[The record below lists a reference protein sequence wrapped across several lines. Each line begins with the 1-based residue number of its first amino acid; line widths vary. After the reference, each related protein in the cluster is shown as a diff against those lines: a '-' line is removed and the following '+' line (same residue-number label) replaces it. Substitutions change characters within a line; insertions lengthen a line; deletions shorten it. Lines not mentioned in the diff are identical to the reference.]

1 MRTYAKIGT
10 SRPYPTPLSEREEL
24 QNILWSIGV
33 SIPFSG
39 VTDPHHPLYMEM
51 SELRDHV
58 QNQMGKV
65 AEEPEFRSGYIS
77 ESARE
82 GFREYLRWR
91 DSRDMGVLQFRMPG
105 IPGQERVK

>member
-1 MRTYAKIGT
+1 MREYVKIGDK
-10 SRPYPTPLSEREEL
+10 PYPEPQSEREEL

-33 SIPFSG
+33 SIPYSG
-39 VTDPHHPLYMEM
+39 VADPHHPLYMEM

-65 AEEPEFRSGYIS
+65 AQEPEFRKGSMT
-77 ESARE
+77 EAARD

-91 DSRDMGVLQFRMPG
+91 DRRNMGVLNFSVPG
-105 IPGQERVK
+105 IPGQEGVR